1 MGYEMNYTQ
10 ADMEVIRMCFLIDVL
25 HRRAISRGVGTT
37 RRTGYF
43 ASGNVAPKWTGRK
56 CEGAGSAL
64 PNHPSGKRAR
74 QLGDRKRKHSS
85 PSDELHTRKSAKA
98 AEFATLAGHSTD
110 CDVFADDD
118 PYESSIRGRNRG
130 GRGRGRGRAR
140 GLGRGRAGRRTQ
152 APVNVEDQAR
162 AQAVRKDLMDAV
174 KQFRRARE
182 VFKKSTPGGYESTFY
197 AQESARQ
204 RLLVQAEA
212 RITAKVQERKELG
225 EQKWL
230 QTIREAKPALLQV
243 YLTPAMSAL
252 HHAHT
257 TAERTLAYGSRSSDD
272 DSPHTVVG

>member
-56 CEGAGSAL
+56 YEGAGSAL

-74 QLGDRKRKHSS
+74 HLSTGRERKHSS
-85 PSDELHTRKSAKA
+85 PSDELHMRKSAKA
-98 AEFATLAGHSTD
+98 AEFATLAGHSID
-110 CDVFADDD
+110 CYVLADDD
-118 PYESSIRGRNRG
+118 PYESSIRGHNRG
-130 GRGRGRGRAR
+130 SRGRGRGRAR

-197 AQESARQ
+197 AQESFAGNVNASCLRPVGAAIDARGEIAG
-204 RLLVQAEA
+204 LP
-212 RITAKVQERKELG
+212 LG
-225 EQKWL
+225 K
-230 QTIREAKPALLQV
+230 LLQCGSPDRDIYYV
-243 YLTPAMSAL
+243 GSARNVW
-252 HHAHT
+252 A
-257 TAERTLAYGSRSSDD
+257 GI
-272 DSPHTVVG
+272 